1 MGPFFYGITGTPPA
15 MRINSPSMQ
24 LKTKILLLAI
34 LPLLLLTAGVT
45 LVALNQA
52 RALGEQEIQTF
63 ERNLIASKEQ
73 ALRDYVSLAL
83 TSIGHLHGH
92 QDLDPE
98 DAQAQVKAIL
108 RDLTY
113 GEDGYFFVYDDNG
126 TNLVH
131 PVQPELEGQ
140 NLIELTDNNGTEI
153 IVNLLDLARNGGGFL
168 RYQWLKP
175 SLNRA
180 EDKLSYVVQLRDWE
194 WMLGTGLY
202 LDDIALEVTK
212 IREQVKR
219 NIRNTFFTVLA
230 ITAVTVVLIVVFGVA
245 FNVREHLLADAK
257 LRELARRSMQF
268 QISERRRFSRELH
281 DGINQLMV
289 SVKYRLE
296 LALST
301 LKKHQPG
308 AEEHL
313 HKGHK
318 VLDEAIQEIRQ
329 ISHDMR
335 PTLLDDLGLLPA
347 LKNLLNDFS
356 ERTGIQVE
364 LDIDLQQR
372 QLTEEI
378 DITFYRVVQEAI
390 TNVERYADASVLNLK
405 GYWQGDSFR
414 IELRDNG
421 CGFDLTDQIRSDG
434 IGLRNM
440 RERIEL
446 LGGQF
451 SIDST
456 RGDGTWIRAQLP
468 VELYS

>member
-1 MGPFFYGITGTPPA
+1 
-15 MRINSPSMQ
+15 MQ

-83 TSIGHLHGH
+83 TSISHLHGH

-113 GEDGYFFVYDDNG
+113 GDDGYFFVYDDNG

-131 PVQPELEGQ
+131 PVQPELEGH
-140 NLIELTDNNGTEI
+140 NLIELTDDNGTKI
-153 IVNLLDLARNGGGFL
+153 IVSLLDLARSGGGFL

-180 EDKLSYVVQLRDWE
+180 EDKLSYVVQLKDWE

-202 LDDIALEVTK
+202 LDDIAQEVTK
-212 IREQVKR
+212 IREQVNR
-219 NIRNTFFTVLA
+219 NIRNTFFTVLVF
-230 ITAVTVVLIVVFGVA
+230 TAVTVILIVMIGIA
-245 FNVREHLLADAK
+245 FNVHEHMLADAK
-257 LRELARRSMQF
+257 LRDLARRSMQF

-296 LALST
+296 LAQST
-301 LKKHQPG
+301 LKKQQSG

-313 HKGHK
+313 SKGQE
-318 VLDEAIQEIRQ
+318 VLNDAIREVRQ

-335 PTLLDDLGLLPA
+335 PTVLDDLGLLPA
-347 LKNLLNDFS
+347 LKSLLGEFA
-356 ERTGIQVE
+356 ERTGVQVE
-364 LDIDLQQR
+364 LDVDLAQR

-378 DITFYRVVQEAI
+378 DITFYRVVQEAL
-390 TNVERYADASVLNLK
+390 TNVERYADASVLTLK
-405 GYWQGDSFR
+405 GYWNGNSFR
-414 IELRDNG
+414 IEIRDNG
-421 CGFDLTDQIRSDG
+421 CGFDLTDKIRSDG

-446 LGGQF
+446 LGGRF
-451 SIDST
+451 NMEST
-456 RGDGTWIRAQLP
+456 RGGGTWISAQLP